1 MKSTYTLTSSHAPG
15 LPLEDLL
22 VVVDKLKKV
31 LRGLYQVLYN
41 LVGVRLGLLAVNFQ
55 TSFNASHY

>member
-1 MKSTYTLTSSHAPG
+1 MKSKYTLTSSHAAG
-15 LPLEDLL
+15 FPLEDLL
-22 VVVDKLKKV
+22 MVVDKLKKV